1 MNVDALLHQ
10 FRTDLAQA
18 STPAEVDHVRRT
30 HTGKKSPIKAA
41 FKGLRALNPDQRA
54 STAAALNQA
63 SQAIEAELEDAT
75 ASIEARALAQRLDAE
90 WQDLTMPG
98 QTTQRGA
105 RHPLTEVENRCMD
118 VLRRLG
124 FELVDGPEIDSAY
137 YNFDAL
143 NIPEHHPARD
153 MQDTFWV
160 TGGLLLRS
168 HTTTVQARVL
178 QSKPTLPIRIASAG
192 RVYRNEAVDA
202 THLAM
207 FHQFE
212 GLWIDKGLTFSNL
225 KGLLSFIAKSLYGEG
240 RVRFKPKFYP
250 YTEPS
255 VGVDLAC
262 SICAASGC
270 EACHNAGWVTI
281 LGAGM
286 VHPKV
291 FNEFGYDP
299 DEVSGIAFGLGT
311 TRMAAQWAGVSK
323 VKSLY
328 DQDLA
333 VLHDLHRP
341 QGGGA
346 Q

>member
-1 MNVDALLHQ
+1 
-10 FRTDLAQA
+10 
-18 STPAEVDHVRRT
+18 
-30 HTGKKSPIKAA
+30 
-41 FKGLRALNPDQRA
+41 
-54 STAAALNQA
+54 
-63 SQAIEAELEDAT
+63 
-75 ASIEARALAQRLDAE
+75 
-90 WQDLTMPG
+90 MPG
-98 QTTQRGA
+98 QTTRRGA
-105 RHPLTEVENRCMD
+105 RHPLTVVENQCMD

-124 FELVDGPEIDSAY
+124 FKLVDGPEIDDAY
-137 YNFDAL
+137 HNFDAL

-178 QSKPTLPIRIASAG
+178 SSKPSLPIRIASAG

-207 FHQFE
+207 FHQLE
-212 GLWIDKGLTFSNL
+212 GLWVDRGLTFANL

-240 RVRFKPKFYP
+240 RIRFKPKFYP

-262 SICAASGC
+262 ALCDGEGC
-270 EACHNAGWVTI
+270 EACHGAGWVTI

-291 FNEFGYDP
+291 FKEFGYDP

-328 DQDLA
+328 DQELA

-341 QGGGA
+341 QTGGSK
-346 Q
+346 

>member
-1 MNVDALLHQ
+1 LDQ
-10 FRTDLAQA
+10 FRTDLAA
-18 STPAEVDHVRRT
+18 ADHPAALEEVRRL
-30 HTGKKSPIKAA
+30 HTGKKSPIKSA
-41 FKGLRALNPDQRA
+41 FKELRSVAAEER
-54 STAAALNQA
+54 STVAAALNQA
-63 SQAIEAELEDAT
+63 SQTIASELDAAT
-75 ASIEARALAQRLDAE
+75 ATVAANALAAQLNAE
-90 WQDLTMPG
+90 WQDLSMPG
-98 QTTQRGA
+98 QAARRGA
-105 RHPLTEVENRCMD
+105 RHPLTEVENKCMD

-124 FELVDGPEIDSAY
+124 FELVDGPEIDAAY

-178 QSKPTLPIRIASAG
+178 ESKPELPIRIASAG

-212 GLWIDKGLTFSNL
+212 GLWIDKGLTFANL

-240 RVRFKPKFYP
+240 RIRFKPKFYP

-262 SICAASGC
+262 ALCDGVGC
-270 EACHNAGWVTI
+270 EACHGAGWVTI

-291 FNEFGYDP
+291 FREFGYDP
-299 DEVSGIAFGLGT
+299 DEVTGIAFGLGT
-311 TRMAAQWAGVSK
+311 TRMAAQWAGVGK

-328 DQDLA
+328 DQELA

-341 QGGGA
+341 PVGGA

>member
-1 MNVDALLHQ
+1 MNVDELLNQ
-10 FRTDLAQA
+10 FRMDLKAA
-18 STPAEVDHVRRT
+18 NDPAAIDEVRRI

-41 FKGLRALNPDQRA
+41 FKELRNVPAEDR
-54 STAAALNQA
+54 SSVAAALNAAQSTIA
-63 SQAIEAELEDAT
+63 EELET
-75 ASIEARALAQRLDAE
+75 AINDIAARAMTLKIEAE
-90 WQDLTMPG
+90 WQDLSMPG
-98 QTTQRGA
+98 QINQRGK
-105 RHPLTEVENRCMD
+105 RHPLTEVENKCMD

-124 FELVDGPEIDSAY
+124 FELVDGPEIDKAY
-137 YNFDAL
+137 YNFDAF

-178 QSKPTLPIRIASAG
+178 ESKPELPIRIASTG

-212 GLWIDKGLTFSNL
+212 GLWIDKGLTFAHL
-225 KGLLSFIAKSLYGEG
+225 KGLLTFIAKSLYGNG
-240 RVRFKPKFYP
+240 RIRFKPKFYP

-262 SICAASGC
+262 ALCDASGC

-291 FNEFGYDP
+291 FMEFGYNP
-299 DEVSGIAFGLGT
+299 DEITGIAFGLGT

-341 QGGGA
+341 PTGKTS
-346 Q
+346 